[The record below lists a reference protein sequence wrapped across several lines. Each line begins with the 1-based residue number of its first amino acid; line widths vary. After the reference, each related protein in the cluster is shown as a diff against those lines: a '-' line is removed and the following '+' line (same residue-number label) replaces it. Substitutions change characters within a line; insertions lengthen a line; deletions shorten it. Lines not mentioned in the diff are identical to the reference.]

1 MIKISKRIVVGVIV
15 MSLAICSFTSC
26 GLKGKGT
33 VSAVVEQPEGT
44 VAVSLD
50 YQKRDSYYTNQFA
63 IWIEDDTG
71 HFVKT
76 VYVTSFTANG
86 GYEKREDALPIW
98 VERSDIQAASSEA
111 IDAISGPTPKSGSL
125 MYIWDLTDEKGK
137 AVAAGTY
144 HFYVEATVYQESRI
158 LYSGIINT
166 NDPDTT
172 VTADASYTTDMA
184 KDEATVT
191 GVAATWKQ

>member
-1 MIKISKRIVVGVIV
+1 LIKISKRIVIGGIA
-15 MSLAICSFTSC
+15 MSLVICSFTAC
-26 GLKGKGT
+26 GSKGKGA
-33 VSAVVEQPEGT
+33 VSAVVEQPKGT
-44 VAVSLD
+44 VAVTLN
-50 YQKRDSYYTNQFA
+50 YKERDSYYTNQFA
-63 IWIEDDTG
+63 IWIEDDKD

-111 IDAISGPTPKSGSL
+111 IDAISGPTPKSGKL
-125 MYIWDLTDEKGK
+125 MYIWNLTDEKGQ

-144 HFYVEATVYQESRI
+144 HFYVEATVYQKNRI

-166 NDPDTT
+166 NGPDTT

-191 GVAATWKQ
+191 GVAAIWKR